1 MDLDH
6 IMKMAQAS
14 DALRRKSKSPVE
26 EEDPIK
32 SLMLTGVSA
41 HNPPGSLGEF
51 CDIIGK
57 HFQRRPG
64 TELYRI
70 IGALAAA
77 QVIAGRNILTPQ
89 NSKIMFQLMLV
100 APSGS
105 GKTSMIEFAAHAARE
120 LGLEER
126 FRGST
131 VTSLKQLQMAI
142 IEAGGMIVYMVDD
155 QDGHVLN
162 WDNER
167 SPLDGVSSFFR
178 SESSS
183 SLPWSATS
191 PIKKEFAEIMAQ
203 AGSAKMLESI
213 ARIEGWILPR
223 IGEKNDID
231 YKALARMNQDA
242 AKRFAKAK
250 ADSDLAQK
258 PIERMKFIP
267 VISMTPDKAKR
278 IVENWKSSGTM
289 GRTFFVCHKD
299 ELQGKDRDIP
309 KWDSRSFVNFWK
321 PRMPTSA
328 MTGQW
333 GEGSKERFYD
343 LDDLLDSLRNEGGIT
358 GQVATRYGQ
367 LMLDMATL
375 CAFLDTSSRTVSD
388 FTIETRHLEWAYQ
401 ACLESL
407 LSLRDYHEGEPAEN
421 GLEVSEWQAILGKVR
436 SCVEGN
442 VKFRE
447 QQYVSI
453 LSNRICRD
461 RVKDIIDACN
471 SSGMTLN
478 ASTFT
483 HKILECVGQYRYA
496 PVERDPNDHKKV
508 RVNPEGNWNDIP
520 MNQEIRNIMTTAMR
534 KMRFM
539 KK

>member
-14 DALRRKSKSPVE
+14 DALMRKSKSPVE

-32 SLMLTGVSA
+32 SLMLPGVSA

-155 QDGHVLN
+155 QDGHVLS

-213 ARIEGWILPR
+213 ARIEGWMLPR

-267 VISMTPDKAKR
+267 VISMTPDKAKK

-309 KWDSRSFVNFWK
+309 KWESRSFVNFWK
-321 PRMPTSA
+321 PRMPKSA
-328 MTGQW
+328 MTGRW
-333 GEGSKERFYD
+333 GEGAKERFYD

-421 GLEVSEWQAILGKVR
+421 GLEVSEWQSILGKVR

-447 QQYVSI
+447 KQYVSI

-508 RVNPEGNWNDIP
+508 RVNTDGNWNDIP